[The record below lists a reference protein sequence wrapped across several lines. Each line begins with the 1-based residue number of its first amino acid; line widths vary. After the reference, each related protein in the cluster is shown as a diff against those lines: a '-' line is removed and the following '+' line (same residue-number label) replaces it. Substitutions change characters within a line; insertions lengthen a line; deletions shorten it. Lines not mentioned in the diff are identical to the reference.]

1 MQVSNSMA
9 GKDYGKAL
17 EKSAQKILRES
28 YGIPIAGQAIS
39 LAPRDTG
46 KLKGSITYQT
56 ASGGGM
62 VNAPATQADTVS
74 KPQDKYT
81 CHVGTN
87 VKYAIMQEY
96 GTARDITGTPF
107 LRPAVDIVRTGARVD
122 AALQIREE
130 FKAENAKRYVAIG

>member
-1 MQVSNSMA
+1 MQVSNSME

-46 KLKGSITYQT
+46 RLKGSITYQT
-56 ASGGGM
+56 ASDGGNVGS
-62 VNAPATQADTVS
+62 PATQADTVS

-87 VKYAIMQEY
+87 VSYAIMQEY
-96 GTARDITGTPF
+96 GTAKNVTGTPF
-107 LRPAVDIVRTGARVD
+107 LRPAVDTIRTRSKAD

-130 FKAENAKRYVAIG
+130 FKAENAKRYIAIG